1 MNAPAETAAIEV
13 TPSAIGARP
22 EGLARRLGRASMAT
36 IVASCV
42 VSFVASIAYPSF
54 GAASPFDKLI
64 GLLYLLSAGLLAVT
78 ALTNLWCWIAPR
90 RTGSIGADGASI
102 RVSRGFGV
110 RVIPRGKIHAGWLS
124 QSGAEHEVELR
135 LASGDVVSATVRSKH
150 EADALLDAAGVASDK
165 RALSMRLG
173 GAGIN
178 TLIALA
184 ALLPGMVAGSLVAL
198 SLGALVQLPSAAL
211 GFMIFTVMAL
221 APPAALWLVGAPQVD
236 VGDDGVSVNSGSRK
250 RFIAFSDVV
259 AVTTTPFSVVLELRD
274 GRKDEIR
281 TLGTKT
287 HRRDALVARIRE
299 EIASASAPRSLSDR
313 VAMLDRN
320 GRTMEA
326 WAEALRAVL
335 DEGDAY
341 RHTGLT
347 RTELTEVLD
356 DPLAPAERR
365 IAAAYVLSRSDKGDA
380 AERVRVVIEG
390 TAQEPVRVAL
400 ARAAEGALDEEAI
413 AAAEQSRVRVEA
425 R

>member
-1 MNAPAETAAIEV
+1 MIEV

-22 EGLARRLGRASMAT
+22 EGLARRLGRVAMGA
-36 IVASCV
+36 IAASCV
-42 VSFVASIAYPSF
+42 ASFAASIAYPSL
-54 GAASPFDKLI
+54 GSASPFNV
-64 GLLYLLSAGLLAVT
+64 LLGVLYMLSVALLALT
-78 ALTNLWCWIAPR
+78 ALSNLWCWIAPR
-90 RTGSIGADGASI
+90 RAGSIAVDGAAI

-110 RVIPRGKIHAGWLS
+110 RVIPRGKIAAGWLS
-124 QSGAEHEVELR
+124 QSGAGHEVELR
-135 LASGDVVSATVRSKH
+135 LATGDVVSASVRSKQ

-178 TLIALA
+178 TVIALLS
-184 ALLPGMVAGSLVAL
+184 LLPGIVAGSLIAL
-198 SLGALVQLPSAAL
+198 SLDALVKLPSAAL

-236 VGDDGVSVNSGSRK
+236 VGDDGVSVNSGARK

-259 AVTTTPFSVVLELRD
+259 SVSTTPVSVVLELRD
-274 GRKDEIR
+274 GRKDAIR
-281 TLGTKT
+281 TLGTPA

-299 EIASASAPRSLSDR
+299 EIATASAPRSLSDR

-326 WAEALRAVL
+326 WAEALGAVA
-335 DEGDAY
+335 DGGDAY

-347 RTELTEVLD
+347 RRELTEVLD
-356 DPLAPAERR
+356 DPHAPAERR
-365 IAAAYVLSRSDKGDA
+365 IAAAYVLSRSDKSDV